1 VVDSDSDSDSGPE
14 EGPLTPGNETD
25 GPSPPSGERAD
36 QTDCS
41 AVLLEETPEAAVV
54 SNLGTA
60 SYHLAAAADRPRN
73 FYMTGAMGCTTP
85 VGLGVALAV
94 DGPVTVLEGD
104 GSLLMSL
111 GCLSTVAAVGPP
123 NLTVVVMN
131 NAAYGTTGG
140 QPSNAVE
147 VDLAAVARDCGLAS
161 ATVDTVEGLRAA
173 YRAAG
178 GEDGPVVIDCRVEAG
193 DPADHPPIDY
203 GHAYAKHRFREA
215 LTGED

>member
-1 VVDSDSDSDSGPE
+1 MTDDAPGGDPGT
-14 EGPLTPGNETD
+14 LTPGRETG
-25 GPSPPSGERAD
+25 GPAPPPGERAD
-36 QTDCS
+36 QTACS
-41 AVLLEETPEAAVV
+41 AALLEETPDAAVV

-94 DGPVTVLEGD
+94 EPPVTVLEGD

-111 GCLSTVAAVGPP
+111 GCLSTVAAAAPP

-147 VDLAAVARDCGLAS
+147 VRFADVARDCGLAS
-161 ATVDTVEGLRAA
+161 ATVDSVEGLRAA
-173 YRAAG
+173 YRAAQ
-178 GEDGPVVIDCRVEAG
+178 EEAGPVLIDCRVEAG
-193 DPADHPPIDY
+193 DPAEHPPLDY

-215 LTGED
+215 LAGDD

>member
-1 VVDSDSDSDSGPE
+1 VTDDEHGEAP
-14 EGPLTPGNETD
+14 GTLIPGRQRGTPA
-25 GPSPPSGERAD
+25 PPPGERAD
-36 QTDCS
+36 QTACS
-41 AVLLEETPEAAVV
+41 AALLEETPDAAVV

-94 DGPVTVLEGD
+94 DAPVTVLEGD

-111 GCLSTVAAVGPP
+111 GCLSTVAAAAPP

-161 ATVDTVEGLRAA
+161 ATVSTVEGVRAA
-173 YRAAG
+173 YRAAQS
-178 GEDGPVVIDCRVEAG
+178 EDGPVVIDCRVEAG
-193 DPADHPPIDY
+193 DPAEHPPIDY

-215 LTGED
+215 LAGER